1 EKTSKPSCVGIRE
14 KSSIKVNVWAAI
26 SCKGPTRFCLFTSNL
41 NQYGYKYILEYYL
54 LPYLGT
60 KFSREELA
68 ASYFIQDNDPKHS
81 SNLCTQFLRDNGVN
95 WLRTPPNSADFNPIE
110 MLWSDLKTFVRKRQC
125 RSLEELTKTIREFET
140 NLSVEKCRKLS
151 NHLKKVLT
159 IVANNKG
166 DWSNE

>member
-1 EKTSKPSCVGIRE
+1 
-14 KSSIKVNVWAAI
+14 
-26 SCKGPTRFCLFTSNL
+26 LFTSNL

-68 ASYFIQDNDPKHS
+68 ANNDP
-81 SNLCTQFLRDNGVN
+81 NQFLRDNGVN

-125 RSLEELTKTIREFET
+125 RSLEELTETIREFET